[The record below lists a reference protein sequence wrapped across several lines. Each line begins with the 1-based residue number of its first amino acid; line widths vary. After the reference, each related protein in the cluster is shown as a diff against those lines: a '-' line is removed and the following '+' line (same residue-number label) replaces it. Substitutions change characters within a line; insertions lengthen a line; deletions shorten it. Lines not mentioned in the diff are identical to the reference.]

1 VIISLQKRI
10 NDLEKA
16 SKTVSA
22 SRSLPSLSDY
32 SPTHHELVVDV
43 QKIIRGFLGRA
54 KVKRLL
60 MKHFASDRGILVACD
75 GTHQG
80 ETGWY
85 CEQDL
90 YFYFCLDAHGNYL
103 LLCGPITKEMHDLAK
118 LEAESIYDATLSSG
132 PNGWLNKSLA
142 IDYEG
147 LSGARIQIET
157 LVDDLKEKNAQL
169 ELTNDTLNEY
179 KNQVKIDMQNLNI
192 NHHEEIKRLANENIR
207 LQSIINKLSSQR
219 IVNAKNSANNNQ
231 LHEDHLNC
239 IVKVQ
244 AAVRGIMCR
253 QELIQVHLA
262 KFAEK
267 DGVMHAVGRTVQG
280 EEGWYQN
287 SKDSVLYFIIDD
299 SGKWKC
305 LAGPLDKK
313 LYDILVR
320 PPVVKGIKNTN
331 EVKLYKFNASCLSS
345 EFQGLDVYVQHDTQK
360 LCALVGLD
368 SLTNSTY

>member
-1 VIISLQKRI
+1 
-10 NDLEKA
+10 
-16 SKTVSA
+16 
-22 SRSLPSLSDY
+22 
-32 SPTHHELVVDV
+32 
-43 QKIIRGFLGRA
+43 
-54 KVKRLL
+54 
-60 MKHFASDRGILVACD
+60 M
-75 GTHQG
+75 
-80 ETGWY
+80 
-85 CEQDL
+85 
-90 YFYFCLDAHGNYL
+90 
-103 LLCGPITKEMHDLAK
+103 
-118 LEAESIYDATLSSG
+118 EAESIYDATLSSG

-192 NHHEEIKRLANENIR
+192 NHHEVALLLTPSLYLLTYLLTHSLMQEIKRLANENIR

-253 QELIQVHLA
+253 QELIQVHRA

-320 PPVVKGIKNTN
+320 PPVVKGTYH
-331 EVKLYKFNASCLSS
+331 LLLFT
-345 EFQGLDVYVQHDTQK
+345 H
-360 LCALVGLD
+360 
-368 SLTNSTY
+368 SLTHSL